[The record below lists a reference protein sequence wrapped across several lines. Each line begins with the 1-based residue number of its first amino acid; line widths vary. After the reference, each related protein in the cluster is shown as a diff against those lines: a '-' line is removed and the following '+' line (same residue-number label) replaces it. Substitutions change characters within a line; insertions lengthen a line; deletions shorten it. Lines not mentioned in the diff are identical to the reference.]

1 MRELHLRTLDP
12 QGTRAVGAAVADAVR
27 PGDVV
32 TLTGELGA
40 GKTCFVQGAAAA
52 LGVTDRVTSPS
63 FVISREYDARIPVV
77 HLDVYRLDSLG
88 EVVDLG
94 FEEIFDPHRVTFVE
108 WGDAMSPLL
117 PPEHLEVE
125 FRLEDPA
132 PGPDEPLSQA
142 QAEAAAQGIVAEP
155 RRIAVRPHGHDWLR
169 RLPGLAGTLAPY
181 GTAVDGRE
189 G

>member
-12 QGTRAVGAAVADAVR
+12 EGTRAVGATVADAIR

-32 TLTGELGA
+32 ALTGELGA
-40 GKTCFVQGAAAA
+40 GKTCFVQGAAVA

-77 HLDVYRLDSLG
+77 HLDVYRLDSLA

-94 FEEIFDPHRVTFVE
+94 FEEIFDRDRVTFVE

-117 PPEHLEVE
+117 PPDHLEVE
-125 FRLEDPA
+125 FRMEDPV
-132 PGPDEPLSQA
+132 PGALADDGVL
-142 QAEAAAQGIVAEP
+142 AEP

-169 RLPGLAGTLAPY
+169 RLPALTGALAAYRAADPVAGHP
-181 GTAVDGRE
+181 RE
-189 G
+189 SGS